1 MRAVITVL
9 GKDTVGIIAGVSEVL
24 KGRNANI
31 LDISQSVFED
41 IFAMIMMVDI
51 GGISTDFASFAAAL
65 DAKGEEM
72 GLKIFVMHEDVF
84 NQMHRV

>member
-9 GKDTVGIIAGVSEVL
+9 GKDTVGIIARVSETL
-24 KGRNANI
+24 KANNANI
-31 LDISQSVFED
+31 LDISQSVLED

-51 GGISTDFASFAAAL
+51 GSIPVDFASFAAEL
-65 DAKGEEM
+65 DRAGDDM

-84 NQMHRV
+84 NRMHRI